1 MPPRIA
7 RVVNEVRPSFCIF
20 ALRVGACMCP
30 ALYRLSVVNLKVLFM
45 KVNKQILTK
54 QLKVKKGLSMIIDSQ
69 DDVLRQ

>member
-1 MPPRIA
+1 
-7 RVVNEVRPSFCIF
+7 
-20 ALRVGACMCP
+20 MCP